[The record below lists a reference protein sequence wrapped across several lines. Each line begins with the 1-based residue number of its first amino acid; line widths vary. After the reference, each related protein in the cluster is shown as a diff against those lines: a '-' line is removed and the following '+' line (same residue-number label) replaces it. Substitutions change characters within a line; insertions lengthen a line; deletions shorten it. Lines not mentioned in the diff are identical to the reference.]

1 MPVIVAIAGP
11 SGAGKTVLSNKLKD
25 EGFAEI
31 VSVTTRA
38 PRKGE
43 VNGVAY
49 NFLSKEEFLDLKNNN
64 GLIESVEVNGNF
76 YGVPSQEALKHG
88 AAGKPIVVVAE
99 PHGVEQIG
107 EFCKNNNWEC
117 LKVFVNSP
125 TDVLMERLLDRF
137 NGDIQ
142 NLNKL
147 SETYNTDYQKVL
159 KTYSSRINHVM
170 GKEQD
175 EWVKPAYSEN
185 SIFDIKF
192 DSFNKETENKVL
204 EQVKYHV
211 DILLDLD
218 NKKKLQNKNN
228 TNNKKKF
235 SP

>member
-31 VSVTTRA
+31 VSVTTRQ

-43 VNGVAY
+43 VDGVAY
-49 NFLSKEEFLDLKNNN
+49 NFLSREQFLDLEKNN
-64 GLIESVEVNGNF
+64 GLIESIEMNGNF
-76 YGVPSQEALKHG
+76 YGVPAKEALKHG

-99 PHGVEQIG
+99 PHGIEQIDL
-107 EFCKNNNWEC
+107 FCKKNNWEC

-137 NGDIQ
+137 NNDVET
-142 NLNKL
+142 LDKS
-147 SETYNTDYQKVL
+147 SETYNSDYKKVL

-170 GKEQD
+170 GKEQE

-204 EQVKYHV
+204 QQVKYNV
-211 DILLDLD
+211 DILLDID
-218 NKKKLQNKNN
+218 SKKKLENRNN

-235 SP
+235 RP